1 VLLSSV
7 PFLRLLAQIMN
18 ALTCDW
24 NELGQRVDKLRRS
37 SGFRGSAGNALYGI
51 AEYIALPAAMMLAAP
66 YLIHRLGIQQFGVW
80 MLVSAIVGSMGTLST
95 GFGAATVKYVSSCRG
110 RKDPVGVERVVRS
123 TLTINLLLGAILA
136 SAVWIGAPVAVNHI
150 FKIEQYFRPATIIAV
165 RIGALLLLIRSAEGV
180 FVSTLRAFERYGPA
194 VMLNVAGRTSTIIVA
209 VVLASFGI
217 GIVGLMVATLVIAAV
232 EMLLQMAAA
241 SRVAGGIS
249 VIPILTNMTGEV
261 FSYGCF
267 SWLQAF
273 AAVVFS
279 YADRLVVGALLG
291 TTAIAY
297 YTICVQATQ
306 PIHGLAA
313 AGLNFLFPYLSFR
326 AETETSLHTRHLVR
340 WMILANIA
348 FALMLCV
355 PLAVFGK
362 TILRVWMG
370 AAFANETRVLF
381 PILALAFGALATN
394 VVPYYA
400 LLALGHI
407 RLITILNLVGGAA
420 TIVVA
425 ALLIPVIGLPGAAIG
440 RLLYGPITWIS
451 YLKLRQVLA
460 QNSRDTIRVCHPEP
474 EQRWTEHSSGMVPGQ
489 SLEE

>member
-1 VLLSSV
+1 
-7 PFLRLLAQIMN
+7 MN
-18 ALTCDW
+18 ALTYDW
-24 NELGQRVDKLRRS
+24 NELGKRVEQLTRS
-37 SGFRGSAGNALYGI
+37 SGFRGGAGNAFYGI

-66 YLIHRLGIQQFGVW
+66 YFVHHLGIQQFGVW

-95 GFGAATVKYVSSCRG
+95 GFGAATVKYVSSSRG
-110 RKDPVGVERVVRS
+110 QKDPVGVERVVRT

-150 FKIEQYFRPATIIAV
+150 FKIEPYFRSTTIIAV

-180 FVSTLRAFERYGPA
+180 FVSTLRAFECYGPA
-194 VMLNVAGRTSTIIVA
+194 VMLNVAGRISTIIVA
-209 VVLASFGI
+209 VTLTSFGI
-217 GIVGLMVATLVIAAV
+217 GIVGLMVATLVIAAI
-232 EMLLQMAAA
+232 EMLLQMAVAR
-241 SRVAGGIS
+241 RVAGGIS
-249 VIPILTNMTGEV
+249 MIPTVTNMTREV

-267 SWLQAF
+267 SWIQAF

-297 YTICVQATQ
+297 YTICTQATQ
-306 PIHGLAA
+306 PIHGLTA
-313 AGLNFLFPYLSFR
+313 AGFNFLFPHLSCR
-326 AETETSLHTRHLVR
+326 METETSLHTRHLVR
-340 WMILANIA
+340 WAILANIA
-348 FALMLCV
+348 FVLMVCI

-370 AAFANETRVLF
+370 AAFANDARVIF
-381 PILALAFGALATN
+381 PILALGFGALAMN

-400 LLALGHI
+400 LLALGHV
-407 RLITILNLVGGAA
+407 RLITILNLVGGVA

-425 ALLIPVIGLPGAAIG
+425 GLLIPVIGLPGAAVA

-451 YLKLRQVLA
+451 YLKLRQSLA
-460 QNSRDTIRVCHPEP
+460 QNSRDTIHVRHAEPEP
-474 EQRWTEHSSGMVPGQ
+474 QWTGDSSGMVRVQ